1 MQIYLSQTRR
11 KGDFL
16 PEAKN
21 EPWEDKVMH
30 PASMGAYMHRR
41 AMAGI
46 FILCVLVRGRVPC
59 YFLKKSRE
67 IPAPEIDRRWLLC
80 FSRHRLSHC
89 VYVER
94 PFVPLACKY
103 TCSVRG
109 PAKGARGEAKQQCA
123 DEGLS

>member
-1 MQIYLSQTRR
+1 MQIYLTTRR
-11 KGDFL
+11 KVDFP

-30 PASMGAYMHRR
+30 PASMGACMHIGERWQEFYFVR
-41 AMAGI
+41 AGA
-46 FILCVLVRGRVPC
+46 RAAAC

-67 IPAPEIDRRWLLC
+67 IPAPEIDQRWLLC

-89 VYVER
+89 VYIER
-94 PFVPLACKY
+94 PFMPLACKY
-103 TCSVRG
+103 TCSVHG